1 MHRAGGG
8 FTIACLAVGAAL
20 ALGVPT
26 ASADRA
32 PSKAER
38 TAIKRAAV
46 KWCSA
51 APTSCEFRKARV
63 STRNERYAWATVIGE
78 GISGVLVKR
87 RTAHTHRF
95 KRIGV
100 QGGGIGECSYWRK
113 RAPDRVLRDL
123 HVRGLVD
130 SGAIRS
136 CG

>member
-1 MHRAGGG
+1 VHRAGGG

-78 GISGVLVKR
+78 
-87 RTAHTHRF
+87 
-95 KRIGV
+95 
-100 QGGGIGECSYWRK
+100 CSYWRK